1 LACLIGFVFV
11 EAKVRSPMVPLP
23 LFKSRSFSGANLVTL
38 FLYSALG
45 IFFFLFPMNL
55 IQVQRCSTT
64 ATGAAALPLVL
75 LVFFLSRWSGG
86 LVTRYGPRLPLITGP
101 LIAAAGFVLFTV
113 PGVGASYWKAFF
125 PAFVVLGFGMAI
137 SVAPLTT
144 VVMGSVDQD
153 RAGAAS
159 GVNNA
164 VARVAGVVAI
174 AILGIVM
181 VKLFS
186 SSLNRDLA
194 PGVLPPGILQYVR
207 SNEIKLAG
215 LELPSNM
222 NSDAT
227 ALIRRSISHAFL
239 FGFRTIMLICAG
251 LSVASAAIAAL
262 MIPTKAEQIALN
274 SVRTGLVTG
283 R

>member
-1 LACLIGFVFV
+1 
-11 EAKVRSPMVPLP
+11 
-23 LFKSRSFSGANLVTL
+23 
-38 FLYSALG
+38 
-45 IFFFLFPMNL
+45 
-55 IQVQRCSTT
+55 
-64 ATGAAALPLVL
+64 
-75 LVFFLSRWSGG
+75 
-86 LVTRYGPRLPLITGP
+86 
-101 LIAAAGFVLFTV
+101 
-113 PGVGASYWKAFF
+113 VGASYWKAFF
-125 PAFVVLGFGMAI
+125 PAFVILGLGMTI

-186 SSLNRDLA
+186 SSLNRDLT
-194 PGVLPPGILQYVR
+194 PGALPPGILQYVR

-215 LELPSNM
+215 VELPSIL
-222 NSDAT
+222 DVDTA
-227 ALIRRSISHAFL
+227 ALIRVSISHAFL

-251 LSVASAAIAAL
+251 LSLASAAIAAL
-262 MIPTKAEQIALN
+262 MIPTRAEQIALN
-274 SVRTGLVTG
+274 SVGTGLVTG